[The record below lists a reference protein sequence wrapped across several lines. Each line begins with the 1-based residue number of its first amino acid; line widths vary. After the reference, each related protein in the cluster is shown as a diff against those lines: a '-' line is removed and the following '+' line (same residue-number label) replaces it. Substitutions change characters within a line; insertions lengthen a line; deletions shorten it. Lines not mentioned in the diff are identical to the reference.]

1 MASFDY
7 HIHPV
12 IGTLSINE
20 SSGHGYIKVLGYMDA
35 GAFIRF
41 TFKEAEDI
49 FQPIGE
55 VFAHLIQRDYY
66 GFHGALVSLFVKPN
80 ENEKGKNSFVWDKDD
95 AVELAGSAIERIDD
109 VLSNDGG
116 RNFDILSSK
125 GLIGKDSDVFVR
137 SENKL
142 CFIKSGS
149 DSRLIPFCQI
159 NESLPIVEWNSAS
172 YYIGGNLP
180 HIDGQIDITS
190 NEQLVDWYLR
200 TIKADWEDIQKGSG
214 KVALKAAKDA
224 LIAMKNL
231 PANIAESR
239 YARLQTLTD
248 TYVISRDN
256 LKTISAAPWLKPTVD
271 AAIKQFKDDYID
283 VVLSENEQE
292 LEKLKASHKTA
303 LNEEITKHN
312 QEVVALHESTQ
323 KIEAQCKEK
332 IESLNSQ
339 VVQAQNKLDSIQS
352 ALDDKKRA
360 LSEAQ
365 QSLETISERK
375 DSIIQDFQVVKDV
388 LGISERRQE
397 FTLSN
402 PAAIKISE
410 LSLSDKR
417 FPFYKGYENNLEKCL
432 NLYKVS
438 VPSITELA
446 NQHAVYKVLLLPNME
461 LAMSMVAAAGKS
473 FYHIA
478 YTSVAWKSF
487 NDLWISGLSQ
497 MVAHCGVFPEIIHY
511 YVLRNINLSC
521 LSNYLQPLA
530 DLQEGYLTTF
540 PNSDI
545 QFPDNLRM
553 ILTIS
558 DEDLIP
564 MSSRVLRAFGCIT
577 KEFKQS
583 MHGIVSLTGD
593 ACIGFIDTKL
603 LAINAAQIK
612 DVPNHFEEYV
622 DE

>member
-20 SSGHGYIKVLGYMDA
+20 SSGHGYIRVLGYMDA

-66 GFHGALVSLFVKPN
+66 GFNGALVSLFVKPN

-190 NEQLVDWYLR
+190 DEQLVDWYLR

-339 VVQAQNKLDSIQS
+339 VAQAQNKLDSIQS

-446 NQHAVYKVLLLPNME
+446 NQHAAYKVLLLPNME

>member
-1 MASFDY
+1 
-7 HIHPV
+7 
-12 IGTLSINE
+12 
-20 SSGHGYIKVLGYMDA
+20 MDA

-66 GFHGALVSLFVKPN
+66 GFNGALVSLFVKPN

-172 YYIGGNLP
+172 YYIGGKLP

-339 VVQAQNKLDSIQS
+339 VAQAQNKLDSIQS

-446 NQHAVYKVLLLPNME
+446 NQHAAYKVLLLPNME

-603 LAINAAQIK
+603 LAINEAQIK

>member
-339 VVQAQNKLDSIQS
+339 VAQAQNKLDSIQS

>member
-1 MASFDY
+1 
-7 HIHPV
+7 
-12 IGTLSINE
+12 
-20 SSGHGYIKVLGYMDA
+20 MDA

-339 VVQAQNKLDSIQS
+339 VAQAQNKLDSIQS

-397 FTLSN
+397 FALSN

-446 NQHAVYKVLLLPNME
+446 NQHAAYKVLLLPNME

>member
-137 SENKL
+137 SENRL

-339 VVQAQNKLDSIQS
+339 VAQAQNKLDSIQS

-446 NQHAVYKVLLLPNME
+446 NQHAAYKVLLLPNME

-564 MSSRVLRAFGCIT
+564 MSSRVLRTFGCIT

>member
-159 NESLPIVEWNSAS
+159 NESLPIVEWNSVS

-339 VVQAQNKLDSIQS
+339 VAQAQNKLDSIQS

-446 NQHAVYKVLLLPNME
+446 NQHAAYKVLLLPNME

-583 MHGIVSLTGD
+583 MHGIVSLTGE

>member
-446 NQHAVYKVLLLPNME
+446 NQHAAYKVLLLPNME

>member
-20 SSGHGYIKVLGYMDA
+20 SSGHGYIRVLGYMDA

-190 NEQLVDWYLR
+190 DEQLVDWYLR

-339 VVQAQNKLDSIQS
+339 VAQAQNKLDSIQS

-446 NQHAVYKVLLLPNME
+446 NQHAAYKVLLLPNME

-564 MSSRVLRAFGCIT
+564 MSSRVLRAFGCVT

>member
-20 SSGHGYIKVLGYMDA
+20 SSGHGYIRVLGYMDA

-66 GFHGALVSLFVKPN
+66 GFNGALVSLFVKPN

>member
-20 SSGHGYIKVLGYMDA
+20 SSGHGYIRVLGYMDA

-66 GFHGALVSLFVKPN
+66 GFNGALVSLFVKPN

-292 LEKLKASHKTA
+292 LEKLKASHRTA

-339 VVQAQNKLDSIQS
+339 VAQAQNKLDSIQS
-352 ALDDKKRA
+352 ALDDKKRT

-397 FTLSN
+397 FTLNN

-446 NQHAVYKVLLLPNME
+446 NQHAAYKVLLLPNME

-487 NDLWISGLSQ
+487 NDLWVSGLSQ

-564 MSSRVLRAFGCIT
+564 MSSKVLRAFGCIT

>member
-66 GFHGALVSLFVKPN
+66 GFNGALVSLFVKPN

-446 NQHAVYKVLLLPNME
+446 NQHAAYKVLLLPNME

>member
-1 MASFDY
+1 
-7 HIHPV
+7 
-12 IGTLSINE
+12 
-20 SSGHGYIKVLGYMDA
+20 MDA

-66 GFHGALVSLFVKPN
+66 GFNGALVSLFVKPN

-339 VVQAQNKLDSIQS
+339 VAQAQNKLDSIQS

-446 NQHAVYKVLLLPNME
+446 NQHAAYKVLLLPNME

-603 LAINAAQIK
+603 LAINEAQIK

>member
-149 DSRLIPFCQI
+149 DSRLIPFCQM

-339 VVQAQNKLDSIQS
+339 VAQAQNKLDSIQS

-446 NQHAVYKVLLLPNME
+446 NQHAAYKVLLLPNME

-497 MVAHCGVFPEIIHY
+497 MVAHCGVSPEIIHY

>member
-1 MASFDY
+1 MASFDF

-20 SSGHGYIKVLGYMDA
+20 SSGHGYIRVLGYMDA

-180 HIDGQIDITS
+180 HIDGQIDITRD
-190 NEQLVDWYLR
+190 EQLVDWYLR

-283 VVLSENEQE
+283 VVLCENDQE

-339 VVQAQNKLDSIQS
+339 VAQAQNKLDSIQS

-365 QSLETISERK
+365 QNLETISERK

-446 NQHAVYKVLLLPNME
+446 NQHAAYKVLLLPNME

>member
-20 SSGHGYIKVLGYMDA
+20 SSGHGYIRVLGYMDA

-66 GFHGALVSLFVKPN
+66 GFNGALVSLFVKPN

-323 KIEAQCKEK
+323 KIETQCKEK

-339 VVQAQNKLDSIQS
+339 VAQAQNKLDSIQS

-446 NQHAVYKVLLLPNME
+446 NQHAAYKVLLLPNME

>member
-339 VVQAQNKLDSIQS
+339 VAQAQNKLDSIQS

-446 NQHAVYKVLLLPNME
+446 NQHAAYKVLLLPNME

>member
-1 MASFDY
+1 MANFDY

-20 SSGHGYIKVLGYMDA
+20 SSGHGYIRVLGYMDA

-95 AVELAGSAIERIDD
+95 AVELAGSAIVRIDD

-190 NEQLVDWYLR
+190 DEQLVDWYLR
-200 TIKADWEDIQKGSG
+200 TIKANWEDIQKGSG

-339 VVQAQNKLDSIQS
+339 VAQAQNKLDSIQS

-397 FTLSN
+397 FTLGN

-446 NQHAVYKVLLLPNME
+446 NQHAAYKVLLLPNME

>member
-20 SSGHGYIKVLGYMDA
+20 SSGHGYIRVLGYMDA

-66 GFHGALVSLFVKPN
+66 GFNGALVSLFVKPN

-292 LEKLKASHKTA
+292 LEKLKASHRTA

-339 VVQAQNKLDSIQS
+339 VAQAQNKLDSIQS
-352 ALDDKKRA
+352 ALDDKKRT

-397 FTLSN
+397 FTLNN

-446 NQHAVYKVLLLPNME
+446 NQHAAYKVLLLPNME

-487 NDLWISGLSQ
+487 NDVWVSGLSQ

-564 MSSRVLRAFGCIT
+564 MSSKVLRAFGCIT

-603 LAINAAQIK
+603 LAINEAQIK

>member
-20 SSGHGYIKVLGYMDA
+20 SSGHGYIRVLGYMDA

-66 GFHGALVSLFVKPN
+66 GFNGALVSLFVKPN

-292 LEKLKASHKTA
+292 LEKLKASHRTA

-339 VVQAQNKLDSIQS
+339 VAQAQNKLDSIQS

-446 NQHAVYKVLLLPNME
+446 NQHAAYKVLLLPNME

>member
-20 SSGHGYIKVLGYMDA
+20 SSGHGYIRVLGYMDA

-339 VVQAQNKLDSIQS
+339 VAQAQNKLDSIQS

-397 FTLSN
+397 FALSN

-446 NQHAVYKVLLLPNME
+446 NQHAAYKVLLLPNME

>member
-20 SSGHGYIKVLGYMDA
+20 SSGHGYIRVLGYMDA

-66 GFHGALVSLFVKPN
+66 GFNGALVSLFVKPN

-292 LEKLKASHKTA
+292 LEKLKASHRTA

-339 VVQAQNKLDSIQS
+339 VAQAQNKLDSIQS

-397 FTLSN
+397 FTLNN

-446 NQHAVYKVLLLPNME
+446 NQHAAYKVLLLPNME

>member
-66 GFHGALVSLFVKPN
+66 GFQGALVSLFVKPN

-231 PANIAESR
+231 PASIAESR

-339 VVQAQNKLDSIQS
+339 VAQAQNKLDSIQS

-446 NQHAVYKVLLLPNME
+446 NQHAAYKVLLLPNME

>member
-20 SSGHGYIKVLGYMDA
+20 SSGHGYIRVLGYMDA

-125 GLIGKDSDVFVR
+125 GLIGKNSDVFVR

-190 NEQLVDWYLR
+190 DEQLVDWYLR

-339 VVQAQNKLDSIQS
+339 VAQAQNKLDSIQS

-446 NQHAVYKVLLLPNME
+446 NQHAAYKVLLLPNME

-497 MVAHCGVFPEIIHY
+497 MVAHCGFFPEIIHY

-553 ILTIS
+553 ILTVS